1 MFLPVAS
8 GCFRKQ
14 ISSFC
19 LRALSLY
26 GINTTFLTYS
36 IAAGA
41 GGLLCESE
49 TPRSL
54 RTDLGGGGI
63 VSCADR
69 RDRICV
75 ALHHSPEKQKVNN
88 RMSACM
94 R

>member
-1 MFLPVAS
+1 MPSGAQTPVEAS
-8 GCFRKQ
+8 VTLCFIGQKQ
-14 ISSFC
+14 
-19 LRALSLY
+19 LSLY

-75 ALHHSPEKQKVNN
+75 ALHHSPEKQKVNKFN
-88 RMSACM
+88 EVL
-94 R
+94 